1 MRYIFD
7 AIDQDQSGHLCIEEL
22 TNHLNQAGKGLSDN
36 EIALLFTSMDSDR
49 SNTIDFEEFG
59 ELMLRHRQLMAEYND
74 FLTYFLPI
82 DADEDNL
89 ISLDEMNIAMASVG
103 ESPLTKD
110 EIMFLC
116 DRKGQLLTWNQFIE
130 AILVI

>member
-1 MRYIFD
+1 M
-7 AIDQDQSGHLCIEEL
+7 
-22 TNHLNQAGKGLSDN
+22 SDN